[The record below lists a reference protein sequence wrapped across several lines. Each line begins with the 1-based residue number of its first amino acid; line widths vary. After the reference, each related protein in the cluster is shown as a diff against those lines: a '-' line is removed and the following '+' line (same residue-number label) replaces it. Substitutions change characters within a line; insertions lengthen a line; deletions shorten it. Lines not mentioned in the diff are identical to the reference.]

1 VGVSNTAGTNY
12 YFNIMEYPV
21 LNLKRIGDY
30 LAKYISRKL
39 TITIFM
45 LIINVILT
53 TILVYKEYSSPVEE
67 MYHRQL
73 VVTLDSILDARFGAG
88 CCEEDIDTVN
98 ANTFHTKFS
107 DMISPMD

>member
-1 VGVSNTAGTNY
+1 MGVSNTAGTHY

-21 LNLKRIGDY
+21 LDLKRVGDY

-53 TILVYKEYSSPVEE
+53 TILVCKEYSSPVER
-67 MYHRQL
+67 MYHKQL
-73 VVTLDSILDARFGAG
+73 VTTLDSILDARFGSG
-88 CCEEDIDTVN
+88 CCKEYIDSDDVSVP
-98 ANTFHTKFS
+98 HTRFGY
-107 DMISPMD
+107 ILSPME